1 MKKLIGA
8 IIGYGGLGK
17 IHLANLTQIDD
28 VEVVAICDIEE
39 SQFTKVTTT
48 NQGAIAEV
56 DLTHIRKYTD
66 AKQMLEAE
74 QLDFV
79 VIALPTYLHEE
90 YTVMAL
96 NKGLHVLCEKP
107 MARSLEGCKNMIA
120 AAKENGKLLS
130 IGQTLR
136 FHFPYKLI
144 KEAYD
149 TGKYGKLLRLT
160 LSRNSYPPVWGWNN
174 WFMKQE
180 LSGGAAMDLHV
191 HDVDFINYLLGL
203 PEAVVSEAYHVSSGF
218 DCISSQYF
226 YKDGPIVQAT
236 GDWNMPVSYG
246 FRCDYIAVFEKA
258 VITNDDVGLKVC
270 TGDGVLRQ
278 EDFPEFTTEDK
289 YFTEIAYFL
298 HCIRDDA
305 ENEIVPMESTMQT
318 IQLVTAEIEAAKTRK
333 MVYFK

>member
-66 AKQMLEAE
+66 AKQMLETE

-120 AAKENGKLLS
+120 AA
-130 IGQTLR
+130 
-136 FHFPYKLI
+136 P
-144 KEAYD
+144 
-149 TGKYGKLLRLT
+149 
-160 LSRNSYPPVWGWNN
+160 
-174 WFMKQE
+174 
-180 LSGGAAMDLHV
+180 
-191 HDVDFINYLLGL
+191 
-203 PEAVVSEAYHVSSGF
+203 
-218 DCISSQYF
+218 
-226 YKDGPIVQAT
+226 
-236 GDWNMPVSYG
+236 
-246 FRCDYIAVFEKA
+246 KA
-258 VITNDDVGLKVC
+258 KSNV
-270 TGDGVLRQ
+270 
-278 EDFPEFTTEDK
+278 
-289 YFTEIAYFL
+289 
-298 HCIRDDA
+298 
-305 ENEIVPMESTMQT
+305 
-318 IQLVTAEIEAAKTRK
+318 
-333 MVYFK
+333 